1 MPYLFGGLVVLN
13 AVTLGYYLFLQQPST
28 TQTLKAAKE
37 DISQPLTFTTFPL
50 LLGLE
55 NRLVFHQSAFREC
68 LQLALSALFII
79 STMKTNLNGC
89 YR

>member
-37 DISQPLTFTTFPL
+37 DISQPLTFT
-50 LLGLE
+50 
-55 NRLVFHQSAFREC
+55 NSAKYIPPIIGTRE
-68 LQLALSALFII
+68 
-79 STMKTNLNGC
+79 
-89 YR
+89 